1 MARQLSLDLAQAA
14 TAGPEA
20 FFVTSATAA
29 AHAAVMGD
37 LPWPGGKLVL
47 VGPEGSGKT
56 HLLSLWAARE
66 GAAILTGADLPGL
79 PPPLPGAAIALDDAD
94 RLPTAAEEALFHLHN
109 RLGATG
115 GRLLMTA
122 RRPPARW
129 PVALPDLASRLQASS
144 LATLGDP
151 DDRLLAL
158 LLARFMAE
166 RQILPAAGVIPYLVS
181 RMDRTSAAA
190 RGIVAALD
198 AAALA
203 EGRGVTRD
211 LARAVLDKGTDGA
224 R

>member
-1 MARQLSLDLAQAA
+1 MARQLSLGLAPAA
-14 TAGPEA
+14 GAGPEA
-20 FFVTSATAA
+20 FFVTPATAA

-37 LPWPGGKLVL
+37 LPWPGGKLAL

-56 HLLSLWAARE
+56 HLLRLWAARE

-94 RLPTAAEEALFHLHN
+94 RLPPAAEEAFFHLHN
-109 RLGATG
+109 HLGATA

-144 LATLGDP
+144 LVTLGDP

-181 RMDRTSAAA
+181 RMERSAAA
-190 RGIVAALD
+190 AGRIVAALD

-203 EGRGVTRD
+203 EGRGVTRA
-211 LARAVLDKGTDGA
+211 LARAVLDKGEGA
-224 R
+224 AR